1 MNSRK
6 FYIVRLRKDDSI
18 LAVGR
23 GEECAKAMGMTINTF
38 RTTVC
43 RCLQGKTKK
52 YDIYVEKEDGVE
64 EE

>member
-1 MNSRK
+1 MSNRK
-6 FYIVRLRKDDSI
+6 FYIVRLRKDDRI

-23 GEECAKAMGMTINTF
+23 GEECAKAMGMTISTF

-52 YDIYVEKEDGVE
+52 YDIYVERENGDE
-64 EE
+64 EG